1 MFVMSKGG
9 YKLEDVKFDI
19 FIPMDIEGSVRKSDQ
34 EGKGKEWYVR
44 GYASTP
50 DLDLQ
55 GDIVQPAGIDIE
67 YFKKH
72 GWINYEHKQDAEY
85 AIGVPT
91 DACYIDFER
100 GLFVEAKL
108 LQHNKYAKDIW
119 DLAKNIKKSGINRQ
133 LGFSIEG
140 GIRKRNDR
148 DNRIIEE
155 LVIRNVAITKSPANP
170 KATWDMFMKSW
181 TTGHETD
188 PGAQVN
194 GSALRREHLAQAI
207 TNLSYTYKIGNPTE
221 YNELWTQTSEYLDE
235 SGRNSKEASIIML
248 QLSRGLS
255 RKDAEAFITE
265 LESKGGTNL

>member
-1 MFVMSKGG
+1 M
-9 YKLEDVKFDI
+9 EDVKLDI
-19 FIPMDIEGSVRKSDQ
+19 FIPMDIEGSIRKSDQ
-34 EGKGKEWYVR
+34 EGRGKEWYVR

-55 GDIVQPAGIDIE
+55 GDIVQPSGIDIE

-72 GWINYEHKQDAEY
+72 GWINYEHKQDAEF

-91 DACYIDFER
+91 EDCYIDFEK
-100 GLFVEAKL
+100 GLFVEARL
-108 LQHNKYAKDIW
+108 LQDNKYAKDIW

-148 DNRIIEE
+148 DNRVIEE

-181 TTGHETD
+181 TAGHETN
-188 PGAQVN
+188 PEQQVN

-207 TNLSYTYKIGNPTE
+207 TNLSYMYKMGNPKE
-221 YNELWTQTSEYLDE
+221 YDELWTQTSEYLDD
-235 SGRNSKEASIIML
+235 SGRNTRESAVIML
-248 QLSRGLS
+248 QLSRGVS
-255 RKDAEAFITE
+255 RQDAEKFLQDI
-265 LESKGGTNL
+265 ESKGGNTL